1 LKQPFAVAL
10 WFTTLSIIK
19 LLQENAFYENDL
31 NLEKFRQKTN
41 PKTSQSNKRK
51 QTMSEKGYT
60 I

>member
-1 LKQPFAVAL
+1 
-10 WFTTLSIIK
+10 
-19 LLQENAFYENDL
+19 LQENAFYENDL